1 MASIGDWIKKCRLER
16 KWSQTDLASQMGVA
30 TPSIGNWEK
39 GKNLPQELNLKN
51 LEHLFGERRPL
62 SNDDT
67 DMNKLLAVLRDH
79 FKGKAPNI
87 RLREKLNWPDS
98 YYWTIRARALDEG
111 RIILGRGQGGSV
123 KIVEEDEFEHDL
135 ERFRRTLHDL
145 DGKAGNSVLRK
156 ELKWDEERYWGV
168 EQHALDKGLITRGRG
183 RGGTAILVREM
194 RKKAKVDQS
203 ISGKPSKESKS
214 YEPIRQLL
222 DKYWG
227 KIEFKEPSDFVVEI
241 TALTLRGK
249 EGTGGTWTQPDVAI
263 LAVRQSELSNANHL
277 EVITFEIKTGNSI
290 SVTGVFEA
298 LSHREFAHRSF
309 VVYHCKEAE
318 FSEGNDR
325 ENGRILE
332 LAQRHGVGVIVA
344 DNAKSCED
352 VERLNV
358 RVRAEYRNPRPEM
371 WEDFISKGFRNRDE
385 EIRGWFTNQDDS

>member
-1 MASIGDWIKKCRLER
+1 MESVGAWIKKCRLDR
-16 KWSQTDLASQMGVA
+16 QWSPADLAREMGV
-30 TPSIGNWEK
+30 TVLTIRNWEND
-39 GKNLPQELNLKN
+39 KNSPQELNLKR
-51 LEHLFGERRPL
+51 LEGLLGKRRPL
-62 SNDDT
+62 SSDDA
-67 DMNKLLAVLRDH
+67 DLSKLLAVLRDH

-87 RLREKLNWPDS
+87 RLREKLNWPSS

-145 DGKAGNSVLRK
+145 GGKAGNSVLRK

-194 RKKAKVDQS
+194 WKKAKVDQS

-222 DKYWG
+222 NKYWG

-241 TALTLRGK
+241 TALTLKGK

-263 LAVRQSELSNANHL
+263 LAVRQSELRNTNHL

-298 LSHREFAHRSF
+298 LAHREFAHRSF
-309 VVYHCKEAE
+309 VVYHCQETD
-318 FSEGNDR
+318 FNEGNDR
-325 ENGRILE
+325 EDGRILE

-344 DNAKSCED
+344 DNTEGCED

-358 RVRAEYRNPRPEM
+358 RIRAEYKNPRPEM
-371 WEDFISKGFRNRDE
+371 WEEFVSKGFRNRHK
-385 EIRGWFTNQDDS
+385 EIREWITNHDES